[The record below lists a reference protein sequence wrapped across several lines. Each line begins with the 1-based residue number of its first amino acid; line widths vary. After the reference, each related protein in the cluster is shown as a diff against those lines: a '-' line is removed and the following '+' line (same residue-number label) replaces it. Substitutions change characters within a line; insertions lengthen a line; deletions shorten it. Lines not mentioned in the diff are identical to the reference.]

1 MKEKKLIYVGPS
13 LKGARLQKY
22 QVFIGGYPAVA
33 EAVAVD
39 NPWFKRLFVPVAKLA
54 EAEKEIAT
62 CGKPLNKYYRNAME
76 V

>member
-1 MKEKKLIYVGPS
+1 MKEQRLIYVGPS

-22 QVFIGGYPAVA
+22 QVFIGGYPEVAMEIA
-33 EAVAVD
+33 EAK
-39 NPWFKRLFVPVAKLA
+39 PWFKRLFVPVAKLA
-54 EAEKEIAT
+54 EAEKEIET